1 MPPSIFM
8 YNVLSSKSIV
18 FYNDLLMNHGEKMK
32 QFLITPAAGKRL
44 IGRALASSKII
55 KDAIKTK
62 TLIIVAGTTNGYV
75 AEEILSSINQIEGF
89 SRERFFRGVVL
100 PPGQPVTDT
109 GRLSNEK
116 QFPGDVVIQ
125 RGKWKRGLTIFDVVN
140 DLMEGDIILKGA
152 NVLDMSHKCAGVLI
166 GDPHGGT
173 IGAAMRAVVGRR
185 VRLIHPVGLEKQV
198 TDNLN
203 DLAQLLNAPGAQ
215 GPRLFPTIGKVFTE
229 IDAIYTLTGAKAQV
243 VAGGG
248 VNGAEGS
255 LWLVITGDD
264 EQVRATS
271 TLLDEVKLEPPF
283 QL

>member
-1 MPPSIFM
+1 
-8 YNVLSSKSIV
+8 
-18 FYNDLLMNHGEKMK
+18 MK

-62 TLIIVAGTTNGYV
+62 TLIIVAGTTNGYA

-100 PPGQPVTDT
+100 PPGQHVTDT

-125 RGKWKRGLTIFDVVN
+125 RGKWKKGLTIFDAVN

-152 NVLDMSHKCAGVLI
+152 NVLDISRRRAGVLI

-173 IGAAMRAVVGRR
+173 IGAAMQAVVGRR

-198 TDNLN
+198 TDDLN
-203 DLAQLLNAPGAQ
+203 DLAQLLNAPGAH
-215 GPRLFPTIGKVFTE
+215 GPRLFPTTGKVFTE
-229 IDAIYTLTGAKAQV
+229 IDAIYTLTGANAQV